1 MNKQDLIE
9 VKLEADSFINSLN
22 NSLIKYKEILSDS
35 QDNIDLNEKLLVL
48 ITELNES
55 LKSDKYTEIVS
66 KYDELQ
72 TSYQALDKLVN
83 SQSKEK
89 LKDEI

>member
-1 MNKQDLIE
+1 LNKQDLIE

>member
-9 VKLEADSFINSLN
+9 VKLEADGFINSLN
-22 NSLIKYKEILSDS
+22 HSLIKYKEILSDS
-35 QDNIDLNEKLLVL
+35 QHNIDLNEKLLVL
-48 ITELNES
+48 IKELNES

-72 TSYQALDKLVN
+72 TSYQELDKLVN

>member
-35 QDNIDLNEKLLVL
+35 QDNIALNEKLLVL

>member
-9 VKLEADSFINSLN
+9 VKLEADSFIISLN